1 MSAFSGLL
9 ALFID
14 LLKAGVLTHSEQST
28 VLTLTHSEYQR
39 PTSVFV
45 AGGKK
50 GREDG
55 TKLVNEADGPRPN
68 PTEIPSPTEAPGET
82 SIEHK

>member
-1 MSAFSGLL
+1 MIGYVTILMIVKWMPKSD
-9 ALFID
+9 IYD
-14 LLKAGVLTHSEQST
+14 IT
-28 VLTLTHSEYQR
+28 VLPFCVLYLLNWL
-39 PTSVFV
+39 FV